1 MLTHELITNA
11 LKHAYSESELE
22 SIKVTLKHK
31 EDGSIDFRVS
41 DRGRGLPRDFK
52 METKSSSLGMKVI
65 ASTVRQLG
73 GTLEIHRLKPG
84 TEFVIHLPANIEHS
98 RTN

>member
-1 MLTHELITNA
+1 
-11 LKHAYSESELE
+11 LE

-31 EDGSIDFRVS
+31 EDGSIEFRIS

-84 TEFVIHLPANIEHS
+84 TEFVIHLPANIEH
-98 RTN
+98 RN